1 MHELIAQLRADG
13 HEVLLADDG
22 TVVVSWSWDRPAD
35 PDLIAALRR
44 HEQEAHD
51 YLVAERAARE
61 ALYVVATCRD
71 SPFPRVARLT
81 ERGELEFFSEDD
93 DDDHAA

>member
-1 MHELIAQLRADG
+1 MHELIAELRADG

-22 TVVVSWSWDRPAD
+22 TVVVSWSWERPAD
-35 PDLIAALRR
+35 PELVRRLRA

-61 ALYVVATCRD
+61 ALYVVATAHD
-71 SPFPRVARLT
+71 SPFPPLVRL
-81 ERGELEFFSEDD
+81 REDGTMEVLPD
-93 DDDHAA
+93 PPDGGHAA